1 MFIASKA
8 LLADYFQS
16 VQRGG
21 DRALVVVCGGHAVMY
36 HVNLALT
43 MNKTQRKVQ
52 RQRRLC
58 RGIAKGCS
66 LQVKR
71 CLRSV
76 FKACREVAIVR
87 WWSYVAVVRWCITE
101 ITCVN
106 YQQGKNFFCKHS
118 DTSANVS
125 AKNIGKRCGKIYR

>member
-1 MFIASKA
+1 MWR
-8 LLADYFQS
+8 L
-16 VQRGG
+16 
-21 DRALVVVCGGHAVMY
+21 CGGVLRKS
-36 HVNLALT
+36 LALT
-43 MNKTQRKVQ
+43 MNKTQRNVQ
-52 RQRRLC
+52 RQRRFDK
-58 RGIAKGCS
+58 GVAKGVL
-66 LQVKR
+66 LQEKY

-76 FKACREVAIVR
+76 FKACREVVVVR

-106 YQQGKNFFCKHS
+106 YQQGKNFLCKHS